1 MEAHGYRNGNCARVA
16 DTLGRESVLKI
27 VTVLEIGTIL
37 AMVTILNIISIL
49 WMVTVLR
56 TLRS

>member
-49 WMVTVLR
+49 
-56 TLRS
+56 